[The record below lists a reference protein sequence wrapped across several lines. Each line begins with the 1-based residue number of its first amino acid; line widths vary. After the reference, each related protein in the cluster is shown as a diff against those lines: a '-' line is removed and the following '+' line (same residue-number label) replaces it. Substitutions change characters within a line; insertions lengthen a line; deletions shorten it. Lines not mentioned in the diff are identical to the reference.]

1 VSKKN
6 QARDVFEA
14 IADPTR
20 RQLIHLLAE
29 AEEKPLHELT
39 EQFQMGRT
47 AVSKHLAILKE
58 AGLVTSRKVGRET
71 RFRLNAS
78 PLREVQ
84 DWVAFYSKFWSMNM
98 LRLNQLLEEEEEEE

>member
-1 VSKKN
+1 MNENN
-6 QARDVFEA
+6 QLRDVFDA

-20 RQLIHLLAE
+20 RRLIHLLVD
-29 AEEKPLHELT
+29 AEELPLELKG
-39 EQFQMGRT
+39 QFQMGRS

-58 AGLVTSRKVGRET
+58 AGLVLDRKVGRET

-84 DWVAFYSKFWSMNM
+84 DWVAFYSKFWGTNM
-98 LRLNQLLEEEEEEE
+98 LRLNQLLEEEEE